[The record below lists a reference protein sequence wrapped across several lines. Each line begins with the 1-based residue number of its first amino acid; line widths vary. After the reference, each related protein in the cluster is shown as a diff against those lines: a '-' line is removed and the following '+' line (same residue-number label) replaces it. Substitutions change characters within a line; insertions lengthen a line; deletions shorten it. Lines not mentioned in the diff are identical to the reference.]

1 MRGAL
6 HTRRSMSEG
15 PQHRGTMS
23 EDATIRKP
31 AAAPAEDPSI
41 AIGAAVGPY
50 EVWGRIGG
58 GGMSDVWLAKHS
70 QLAMPVILKTLK
82 AGVGGA
88 VSERYERLMREAR
101 LMARVQNHRVVRPLD
116 VGLLGDMPFLVQ
128 EYVDGI
134 DVDEIDQRR
143 RRALGFGL
151 PLWFVCESLGEVCAG
166 LHAAHQTGILHR
178 DIKPANLF
186 FSPESGIKLGD
197 FGIARGRGS
206 VDHREVTGTLRFMPP
221 EALRGEPLDR
231 RSDIYALGATGYSLR
246 HGAPPFADV
255 AAVIRG
261 KARPFFQAPLSPEEA
276 YFQHV
281 LGRAMAPERE
291 DRYPD
296 LNEPRH
302 QFHALAA
309 SLRRPFRAMMQP
321 DGSLLAGSTRLICE
335 VGDIARVP
343 CDGVVSASNPQ
354 FNMNV
359 GVSLALVKAGGLE
372 IEEAAKAHGD
382 QPLGSCVVTHAGRL
396 PCRRVI
402 HAVSAWQEIS
412 CVGRA
417 MQRALLTAEEE
428 GLRVLAIPALGT
440 GSAGISFEASSS
452 AIAAAVR
459 FHLELGG
466 SRFREIRFV
475 LFDHVKCEAFRE
487 VLEGRLLGDGDGRS
501 AEPGLQ
507 HTLPGISASAMTA
520 DAHTHILPP
529 LE

>member
-1 MRGAL
+1 
-6 HTRRSMSEG
+6 
-15 PQHRGTMS
+15 MS
-23 EDATIRKP
+23 EDA
-31 AAAPAEDPSI
+31 
-41 AIGAAVGPY
+41 AIKVGAAVGPY

-70 QLAMPVILKTLK
+70 RLAMPVILKTLK
-82 AGVGGA
+82 TGVGGA
-88 VSERYERLMREAR
+88 ASERYERLMREAR
-101 LMARVQNHRVVRPLD
+101 LMARVIDHRVVRPLD
-116 VGLLGDMPFLVQ
+116 VGLFGETPFLAQ

-134 DVDEIDQRR
+134 DIEEMDLRR
-143 RRALGFGL
+143 RQALGYGL
-151 PLWFVCESLGEVCAG
+151 PLWFVCESLGEVAAG

-197 FGIARGRGS
+197 FGIARGRQTAEPK
-206 VDHREVTGTLRFMPP
+206 EVTGTLRFMAP

-231 RSDIYALGATGYSLR
+231 RSDIYALGATGYSMR
-246 HGAPPFADV
+246 HGGPPFLDV
-255 AAVIRG
+255 AAAMRG
-261 KARPFFQAPLSPEEA
+261 KARPLFQPPLSPEEA

-281 LGRAMAPERE
+281 LGRAMASDRE

-296 LNEPRH
+296 LNEPRR
-302 QFHALAA
+302 QLLALAA
-309 SLRRPFRAMMQP
+309 SLRRPFRAMIQA
-321 DGSLLAGSTRLICE
+321 DGSLLAGATRVVCE
-335 VGDIARVP
+335 VGDIARIP

-354 FNMNV
+354 FDMNV
-359 GVSLALVKAGGLE
+359 GVSLALVRAGGVE
-372 IEEAAKAHGD
+372 IEVAAKAHGD
-382 QPLGSCVVTHAGRL
+382 QPLGGCVVTHAGLL

-417 MQRALLTAEEE
+417 MQRALLAAEEE
-428 GLRVLAIPALGT
+428 GLRVLAVPALGT
-440 GSAGISFEASSS
+440 GAAGVSFEASSS

-475 LFDHVKCEAFRE
+475 LYDQAKCAAFRE
-487 VLEGRLLGDGDGRS
+487 VLEGRMLGDGDGRGG
-501 AEPGLQ
+501 EPGLQ
-507 HTLPGISASAMTA
+507 HTAPGISASAMTV